1 MNLMSLQLDDNA
13 LHIVG
18 DMLDGLENDDGWIK
32 MTVRI
37 AAQVDTKLNENG
49 YVGVVT
55 WFSESD
61 YIEQEIEYK

>member
-1 MNLMSLQLDDNA
+1 MNLMSLQLDEQA
-13 LHIVG
+13 LSLVG
-18 DMLDGLENDDGWIK
+18 DLLDGLENDDSWIK

-37 AAQVDTKLNENG
+37 AAQIDTRLKESG
-49 YVGVVT
+49 YVGTVS

>member
-1 MNLMSLQLDDNA
+1 MNLMSLQLDENA

-37 AAQVDTKLNENG
+37 AAQVDTKLTENG
-49 YVGVVT
+49 YVGMVT